1 MYSMRH
7 GAKRFRIA
15 PTLTFEILMAVTK
28 RRGYVPQ
35 DIEPKWQ
42 RLWTERGVL
51 RADDASTRAKF
62 YNLVMF
68 PYPSGDLH
76 MGHMRNYV
84 IGDLFSR
91 FQRMRGYEVLTPFGW
106 DAFGLPAENA
116 AMKAGS
122 HPRDWTR
129 GNIARAKEQLAMMG
143 VLYDWRREVTTC
155 EPGYYR
161 WTQWLF
167 LLFYER
173 GLAYRAKAPV
183 NWCPVD
189 QTVLANEQVVNGAC
203 WRHPDV
209 PVEKRNLEQWFLRIT
224 EYADRLLD
232 DLARLPD
239 WPEKVRVMQSNWIG
253 RSHGV
258 EVDFP
263 VVGMDEPLRVY
274 TTRPDTLFGA
284 TFMVLAP
291 EHPLVDRV
299 TTPEHREA
307 VRAYVERTG
316 RETEIER
323 LSTEREK
330 TGVPTGGYAIN
341 PLNGERIL
349 IWVADYVLMGYGT
362 GAIMAVPAHDE
373 RDFDFA
379 RRFGLPIRE
388 VIAPPA
394 GPQGELA
401 EAYTEPGFLVSSG
414 QFDGLEGRAGF
425 DAVADHL
432 EREGLGRRATRYR
445 LRDWLISRQRYWG
458 CPIPVVH
465 CPSCG
470 IVPVPKEELP
480 VLLPETYQRLS
491 ELPEFYETTCPRCG
505 GPARRETDTMDTF
518 IDSAWYFLRYTSP
531 AFQEGAFDPE
541 LANHWMAVDQY
552 TGGIEHAILHLLYSR
567 FFEKVLHDAGMVGAV
582 EPFTRLFT
590 QGMVTRGGQAMSKSL
605 GNGVAPDDLVAREG
619 ADAGRVY
626 EMFIGPPDEDSEW
639 TDAAVAGPVRFLQK
653 VWRLVLEP
661 ESVTVTGSGADV
673 QDLRRKVHQ
682 TIRKVTADYEHFH
695 FNTAVAAL
703 MELANAMQDHLAA
716 EGGRGGEWDEAVS
729 ALVRMLNPLAPHI
742 AEELWERTGGVGL
755 CVDAAWPAYEPAVA
769 AERQVTLVVQVA
781 GTVRDRLSVPA
792 GLDQAAATE
801 LALASDRV
809 RRALGDGER
818 PSRVVHVPDRL
829 INLVP

>member
-1 MYSMRH
+1 
-7 GAKRFRIA
+7 
-15 PTLTFEILMAVTK
+15 MAVTK

-42 RLWTERGVL
+42 RVWDERGVM
-51 RADDASTRAKF
+51 RASDDSGRPKY

-68 PYPSGDLH
+68 SYPSGDLH

-84 IGDLFSR
+84 IGDLLSR
-91 FQRMRGYEVLTPFGW
+91 FQRMRGYEVLSPFGW

-122 HPRDWTR
+122 HPGTWTR

-143 VLYDWRREVTTC
+143 VLYDWAREVTTC
-155 EPGYYR
+155 DPDYYH

-167 LLFYER
+167 LLFHER

-209 PVEKRNLEQWFLRIT
+209 PVEKRDLEQWFLRIT
-224 EYADRLLD
+224 DYADRLLD
-232 DLARLPD
+232 DLSMLGE
-239 WPEKVRVMQSNWIG
+239 WPEKVRVMQANWIG

-263 VVGMDEPLRVY
+263 LADGDEQLRIY
-274 TTRPDTLFGA
+274 TTRPDTLFGV

-299 TTPEHREA
+299 TTPDRWEA
-307 VRAYVERTG
+307 VHAYVEQSRL
-316 RETEIER
+316 RSEIER

-330 TGVPTGGYAIN
+330 TGVHTGGYAVN
-341 PLNGERIL
+341 PLTGERVP

-362 GAIMAVPAHDE
+362 GAIMAVPGHDE
-373 RDFDFA
+373 RDFEFA
-379 RRFGLPIRE
+379 RRFGLPVRR
-388 VIAPPA
+388 VIAPESGTA
-394 GPQGELA
+394 GELH
-401 EAYTEPGFLVSSG
+401 EAYTGPGVMIDSG
-414 QFDGLEGRAGF
+414 RFDGLAGQAGS
-425 DAVADHL
+425 DAVA
-432 EREGLGRRATRYR
+432 EYVEARGIGRRTTRYR

-458 CPIPVVH
+458 CPIPMIH
-465 CPSCG
+465 CSGCG
-470 IVPVPKEELP
+470 IVPVPVEDLP
-480 VLLPETYQRLS
+480 VLLPPTYLRLS
-491 ELPEFYETTCPRCG
+491 EQPDFYETTCPRCG

-518 IDSAWYFLRYTSP
+518 IDSSWYFLRYTSAHDELAP
-531 AFQEGAFDPE
+531 FDPE

-567 FFEKVLHDAGMVGAV
+567 FFQKVLHDAGLADAV

-590 QGMVTRGGQAMSKSL
+590 QGMVTRGGHAMSKSM

-619 ADAGRVY
+619 ADAGRIY
-626 EMFIGPPDEDSEW
+626 EMFIGPPDEDAEW
-639 TDAAVAGPVRFLQK
+639 TDEAVAGPVRFLQR
-653 VWRLVLEP
+653 VWRLVLDP
-661 ESVTVTGSGADV
+661 DTVPAANAGPTAA
-673 QDLRRKVHQ
+673 DLRRRVHQ
-682 TIRKVTADYEHFH
+682 TVRRVTDEYEHFR

-703 MELANAMQDHLAA
+703 MELGNVMQDYLA
-716 EGGRGGEWDEAVS
+716 GGGARGAGWDEAVS
-729 ALVRMLNPLAPHI
+729 VLVRLLNPMAPHV
-742 AEELWERTGGVGL
+742 AEELWERIGAGGL
-755 CVDAAWPAYEPAVA
+755 CADAPWPVSDAAAA
-769 AERQVTLVVQVA
+769 AEAEVTLVVQVD
-781 GTVRDRLSVPA
+781 GRVRDRLRVPA
-792 GLDQAAATE
+792 GLDEASATE
-801 LALASDRV
+801 RALASETAL
-809 RRALGDGER
+809 RALGGDGRR
-818 PSRVVHVPDRL
+818 PRRVVYVPDKL